1 MGSCN
6 SIGIRFS
13 YTRWINSIEICW
25 AFFLAYTLICVSLTE
40 LYVHVFWPFLCQ
52 ALVFL
57 TLRVIYKLRRLSLC
71 LCGRYFLT
79 ACNLSFFLSDVIFFH
94 SKYFNLDFCSWVNH
108 FFLSIFEHTRP
119 FNWTPGPLCFYY
131 AGCTLCF
138 NLAKVD
144 PSYCSFQKVF
154 LDFLERLKYM

>member
-25 AFFLAYTLICVSLTE
+25 AFFLAYTLTCVSLTE

-79 ACNLSFFLSDVIFFH
+79 VCNLSFFLSDVIFFIQNILTEI
-94 SKYFNLDFCSWVNH
+94 SVVGLIISFFL
-108 FFLSIFEHTRP
+108 FLSILVPLTGPQDRSVFIMQTVHYALI
-119 FNWTPGPLCFYY
+119 WQKLTPLIALFKR
-131 AGCTLCF
+131 F
-138 NLAKVD
+138 
-144 PSYCSFQKVF
+144 S
-154 LDFLERLKYM
+154 